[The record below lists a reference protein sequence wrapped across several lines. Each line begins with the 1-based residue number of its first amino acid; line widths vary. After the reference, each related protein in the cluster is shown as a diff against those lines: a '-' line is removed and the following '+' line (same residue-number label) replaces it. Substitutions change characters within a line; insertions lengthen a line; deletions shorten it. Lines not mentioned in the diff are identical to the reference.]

1 MACCYHRQW
10 SSEPR
15 PPLPGPPPLHDPCP
29 FPSLSPFAC
38 RDPPLQRHDITHA
51 LSASKPRVTCAC
63 AFISYSRSNTHIDPF
78 LRIHGTCTMMAVSRL
93 FGLASLATTSLHV
106 ASASAAQLQQP
117 LFDDAHQAALTSAKK
132 PLVDSEALQDS
143 ISIDR
148 LLKGAQDL
156 YDIANLSSHEYNRP
170 TRVIGSE
177 GKNAPV

>member
-1 MACCYHRQW
+1 MTPAP
-10 SSEPR
+10 SPASR
-15 PPLPGPPPLHDPCP
+15 PL
-29 FPSLSPFAC
+29 AC

-63 AFISYSRSNTHIDPF
+63 AFISCSRSNTHIDPF
-78 LRIHGTCTMMAVSRL
+78 LRLYDTCTMMAVSRL
-93 FGLASLATTSLHV
+93 FGLASLATSALH
-106 ASASAAQLQQP
+106 AISASAAQLQQP
-117 LFDDAHQAALTSAKK
+117 LFDDAHQATLTSAKK

-177 GKNAPV
+177 GKTAPA